1 MSGPAHA
8 PAKRR
13 NAAQRSLRRLVR
25 FAQVGHRRRA
35 VLIEAVA
42 WLLVARLSLIFISFP
57 RLARQLGTLVA
68 PTDARALQATSD
80 DKRDLARIAEEV
92 GWAVTRAA
100 RHVPFNAVCLPQAMA
115 ARIMLKRRGVD
126 SVLHFGARIGQNRIG
141 RDKIG
146 QDRSGQDK
154 IGQDKPIDAHA
165 WLDAAGVEVTGYP
178 VANTYAEIACF
189 V

>member
-1 MSGPAHA
+1 VSGPAHS

-13 NAAQRSLRRLVR
+13 NMAQRSLRRRLVR
-25 FAQVGHRRRA
+25 LAQVGHHRRA

-42 WLLVARLSLIFISFP
+42 WLLVARLSLIFVSFP
-57 RLARQLGTLVA
+57 RLARRLGTLVA
-68 PTDARALQATSD
+68 PTDARALLAKLGAKQD
-80 DKRDLARIAEEV
+80 QARIAEEV

-126 SVLHFGARIGQNRIG
+126 SVLHFGARIGQ
-141 RDKIG
+141 DKVG
-146 QDRSGQDK
+146 P
-154 IGQDKPIDAHA
+154 DKPIDAHA
-165 WLDAAGVEVTGYP
+165 WLDAAGIEVTGYP
-178 VANTYAEIACF
+178 VASTFAEIACF

>member
-1 MSGPAHA
+1 MSGPAPA

-13 NAAQRSLRRLVR
+13 NTAQRSLRRRLVR
-25 FAQVGHRRRA
+25 LAQVGHRRRA

-57 RLARQLGTLVA
+57 RLARRLGTLVA
-68 PTDARALQATSD
+68 PADARALRAESDHKQDQA
-80 DKRDLARIAEEV
+80 RVAEEV

-126 SVLHFGARIGQNRIG
+126 SVLHFGARIGQ
-141 RDKIG
+141 
-146 QDRSGQDK
+146 DR
-154 IGQDKPIDAHA
+154 IGQDKLIDAHA

-178 VANTYAEIACF
+178 VANAFAEIACF

>member
-1 MSGPAHA
+1 MSGPAHS
-8 PAKRR
+8 PAKRP
-13 NAAQRSLRRLVR
+13 NMAPRSLRRRLVR

-42 WLLVARLSLIFISFP
+42 WLLVARLSLIFVSFP
-57 RLARQLGTLVA
+57 RLARRLGTLVA
-68 PTDARALQATSD
+68 PTDARALRAKSD
-80 DKRDLARIAEEV
+80 DKQDQARVAEEV

-126 SVLHFGARIGQNRIG
+126 SVLHFGARIGQ
-141 RDKIG
+141 DKIG
-146 QDRSGQDK
+146 QN
-154 IGQDKPIDAHA
+154 KPIDAHA

-178 VANTYAEIACF
+178 VANTFAEIACF

>member
-1 MSGPAHA
+1 VSGPAHS

-13 NAAQRSLRRLVR
+13 NTARRSLRRRLVR
-25 FAQVGHRRRA
+25 FAEVGHRRRA

-42 WLLVARLSLIFISFP
+42 WLLVARLSLIFVSFP
-57 RLARQLGTLVA
+57 RLARRLGTLVA
-68 PTDARALQATSD
+68 PADARALRAKSDNAQDQA
-80 DKRDLARIAEEV
+80 RVAEEI

-100 RHVPFNAVCLPQAMA
+100 RHVPFKAVCLPQAMA

-126 SVLHFGARIGQNRIG
+126 SVLHFGARIGQ
-141 RDKIG
+141 DKIG
-146 QDRSGQDK
+146 PDK
-154 IGQDKPIDAHA
+154 IGRDKPIDAHA

-178 VANTYAEIACF
+178 VANTFAEIACF

>member
-1 MSGPAHA
+1 MSGPAHS

-13 NAAQRSLRRLVR
+13 SMGQRSLRRRLVR
-25 FAQVGHRRRA
+25 FAQVGHHRRV

-42 WLLVARLSLIFISFP
+42 WLLVARLSLIFVSFP
-57 RLARQLGTLVA
+57 RLARRLGTLVA
-68 PTDARALQATSD
+68 PADARALRAKLDAKQD
-80 DKRDLARIAEEV
+80 QARIAEEV

-126 SVLHFGARIGQNRIG
+126 SVLHFGARIGQ
-141 RDKIG
+141 DKVG
-146 QDRSGQDK
+146 P
-154 IGQDKPIDAHA
+154 DKPIDAHA
-165 WLDAAGVEVTGYP
+165 WLDAAGIEVTGYP
-178 VANTYAEIACF
+178 VASTFAEIACF

>member
-1 MSGPAHA
+1 M
-8 PAKRR
+8 
-13 NAAQRSLRRLVR
+13 AQRSLRRLVR
-25 FAQVGHRRRA
+25 FAQVGHHRRA

-42 WLLVARLSLIFISFP
+42 WLLVARLSLIFVSFP
-57 RLARQLGTLVA
+57 RLARRLGTLVA
-68 PTDARALQATSD
+68 PTDARALRAKSDNEHDQA
-80 DKRDLARIAEEV
+80 RVAEEI

-126 SVLHFGARIGQNRIG
+126 SVLHFGARIG

-146 QDRSGQDK
+146 P
-154 IGQDKPIDAHA
+154 DKPIDAHA

-178 VANTYAEIACF
+178 VANTFAEIACF